1 MKIYVDYEYY
11 HNQYLGRRLTEDE
24 FAAYVPRASALITE
38 MTGGRATAMSDCDE
52 VKYACCAVCEQM
64 LINDRRAGISSETV
78 GKKSYT
84 YSTKTSTQL
93 CLDAARAYLINTGLL
108 GGTGVKFYGVE

>member
-11 HNQYLGRRLTEDE
+11 RNQYLGRRLTMEE
-24 FAAYVPRASALITE
+24 FDTYVPRASALITQ
-38 MTGGRATAMSDCDE
+38 MTCGRAAHTDCDE

-64 LINDRRAGISSETV
+64 LVNDRRAGISSETV
-78 GKKSYT
+78 GKVSYT

-93 CLDAARAYLINTGLL
+93 CMDAAREYLMITGLL
-108 GGTGVKFYGVE
+108 GTGVDFNGVE